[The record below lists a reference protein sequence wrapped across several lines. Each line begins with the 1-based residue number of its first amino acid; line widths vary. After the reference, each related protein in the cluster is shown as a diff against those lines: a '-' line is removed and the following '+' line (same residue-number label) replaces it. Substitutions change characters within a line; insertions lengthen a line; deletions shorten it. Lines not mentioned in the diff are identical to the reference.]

1 MSHDQSVKLVYLC
14 NDELFEIFQR
24 VIRFYTFYKRN
35 FILSIFVGALRNWKM
50 RLNCTLVQE
59 TCSRWH
65 KNGVVGIL
73 SRLHRLSAGLCKYP
87 YCVAQ
92 YCNMARTTEGSKVSK
107 HTTFQIQWRECYLQG
122 LKDKLFCSAIN
133 HGYIHAEAWYRKVMR
148 TYRPSQ

>member
-1 MSHDQSVKLVYLC
+1 MKLVYVC

-35 FILSIFVGALRNWKM
+35 FILSIFVGVLRNWKM

-73 SRLHRLSAGLCKYP
+73 SRLHRLSAGLYKYP

-92 YCNMARTTEGSKVSK
+92 YCNMARTTEGSKVIK
-107 HTTFQIQWRECYLQG
+107 HTLSKFSGVSFIYMASKTNFFVQL
-122 LKDKLFCSAIN
+122 
-133 HGYIHAEAWYRKVMR
+133 
-148 TYRPSQ
+148 

>member
-1 MSHDQSVKLVYLC
+1 MKLVYLC
-14 NDELFEIFQR
+14 NDELFNIFQR

-92 YCNMARTTEGSKVSK
+92 YCNMARTIEGSKVIK
-107 HTTFQIQWRECYLQG
+107 HTTFQ
-122 LKDKLFCSAIN
+122 LFSGVSVIYRASKTSVCVQLYIN
-133 HGYIHAEAWYRKVMR
+133 HDYIHAEAWYRKVMR
-148 TYRPSQ
+148 TYLPSQYMK